1 MATSTMAPFPSQH
14 PFTTKAHW
22 YPPCISAMEGRA
34 AAGYSLLF
42 TELAVIAA
50 VIVVQGLQVLYTSLN
65 SPPQL
70 TGWKSSSGDPCGE
83 SWRGITCQGSS
94 VVSIQLSGM
103 GLNGTMGY
111 LLANLASLETL
122 DLSNNN
128 IHDSIPYQLPPKLTS
143 LNVAGNN
150 LSGNI
155 PYSLSNMNALNY
167 LNISR
172 NMLSQSVGDMF
183 SSHSALATLD
193 ISFNN
198 FAGDLPPSFMSLTN
212 LSTLLVQNNQ
222 LTGSLNGLVGL
233 PLTTLNVANN
243 HFSGWI
249 PQELVSIPNFVY
261 NGNEFSN
268 GPAPPYTAP
277 PPGRSRNNGT
287 QSPPFGHSP
296 NTDIPSNTHREH
308 KNRLTAGAIVGIA
321 IGCGVGVILLLL
333 LLVFCLRKGNKKEV
347 VARLSTGSQP
357 ASVVSMG
364 MQEQRSKPSLNT
376 SDLKS
381 PPAESVT
388 VERLQGKSGSL
399 RRVKPPLTAP
409 SYTVVALQTATNSF
423 SQENLVGEGS
433 LGRVYRAEF
442 PSGKIMAIKKVD
454 NAALSL
460 QDEDDFLKAVS
471 NMSRLRHPNIVALI
485 GYCAEHGQRLLV
497 HDYVGNASL
506 HDMLHFADERSR
518 MLTWNVRV
526 RVALGTAR
534 ALEYLHEVC
543 LPPVVHRNLKSAN
556 ILLDEELNPHL
567 SDCGLAAMKPN
578 TERQVSS
585 TQMIG
590 SFGYSAPE
598 FALSGMYTVKSD
610 VYSFGVVMLELLTGR
625 KPLDS
630 SRVRSEQSLVR
641 WATPQLHDIDALS
654 KMVDPNLNGMYPAKS
669 EHSFLMQPEPEFRP
683 PMSEVAQALV
693 RLMQRASIVKKR
705 SSDESGFVLR
715 TPDPEPS
722 DML

>member
-1 MATSTMAPFPSQH
+1 MAGARRCLLAGDETAERSSVEKSDLGLAIVSLYEREGGDDGLWKKKMMERTRSLEANKGS
-14 PFTTKAHW
+14 FTGPAKAQRH
-22 YPPCISAMEGRA
+22 PPCISAMEGRA
-34 AAGYSLLF
+34 AAGSSLL
-42 TELAVIAA
+42 LAVLAMIAVVIVGLWAA
-50 VIVVQGLQVLYTSLN
+50 VDASTDPNDVQGLQVLYSSLN

-70 TGWKSSSGDPCGE
+70 TGWKSTSGDPCGE

-94 VVSIQLSGM
+94 VVSIVIDGHV
-103 GLNGTMGY
+103 
-111 LLANLASLETL
+111 SLHSSFLMNSWFHLFFTFIFWCCR

-128 IHDSIPYQLPPKLTS
+128 IYDSIPYQLPPKLTS

-155 PYSLSNMNALNY
+155 PYSLSNMNALSY

-249 PQELVSIPNFVY
+249 PQELVSIPNFIY
-261 NGNEFSN
+261 NGNGFSN
-268 GPAPPYTAP
+268 GPAPPPPPYTAP

-287 QSPPFGHSP
+287 QSPPLGHSP
-296 NTDIPSNTHREH
+296 NTDIPSYTHSEH
-308 KNRLTAGAIVGIA
+308 KNGLTAGAIVGIA

-347 VARLSTGSQP
+347 VARLSTGIQP
-357 ASVVSMG
+357 ASVGNVSTG
-364 MQEQRSKPSLNT
+364 MQEHRSKPSSNA
-376 SDLKS
+376 SDVKP

-399 RRVKPPLTAP
+399 RRAKPPLTAT
-409 SYTVVALQTATNSF
+409 SYTVAALQTATNSF

-442 PSGKIMAIKKVD
+442 PNGKASKYRGPGRV
-454 NAALSL
+454 L
-460 QDEDDFLKAVS
+460 
-471 NMSRLRHPNIVALI
+471 
-485 GYCAEHGQRLLV
+485 CEHGQRLLV

-518 MLTWNVRV
+518 MMTWNVRV

-534 ALEYLHEVC
+534 ALE
-543 LPPVVHRNLKSAN
+543 
-556 ILLDEELNPHL
+556 
-567 SDCGLAAMKPN
+567 
-578 TERQVSS
+578 
-585 TQMIG
+585 
-590 SFGYSAPE
+590 
-598 FALSGMYTVKSD
+598 
-610 VYSFGVVMLELLTGR
+610 
-625 KPLDS
+625 
-630 SRVRSEQSLVR
+630 
-641 WATPQLHDIDALS
+641 
-654 KMVDPNLNGMYPAKS
+654 
-669 EHSFLMQPEPEFRP
+669 
-683 PMSEVAQALV
+683 
-693 RLMQRASIVKKR
+693 
-705 SSDESGFVLR
+705 
-715 TPDPEPS
+715 
-722 DML
+722 